1 MKVSV
6 IIVNY
11 NVKYFLEVC
20 LHSVTRAL
28 NGFESQIFVVDN
40 HSEDGSCAMVR
51 QKFPSVTLIENTKN
65 VGFGKANN
73 QAVALAKGEYL
84 LFLNP
89 DTVLPEDFF
98 TKTIAYMDAHPDA
111 GGIGP
116 RLIDGKGQF
125 APDAKKSFPSLSVA
139 LFKATG
145 INKLFPRSPY
155 FNKYYAVHIGE
166 TETAEV
172 EALSGCCMVMRRTVV
187 EKAGGAFDED
197 YFMYFEDG
205 DLCYRIR
212 KAGYTNIY
220 YPETTVIHY
229 KGESTKKT
237 TLSYVKVFNE
247 AFAIFARKHY
257 SRRYAKAFIFFIN
270 IGVVLRAVL
279 SLFKT
284 ILKVFRMPLFDAI
297 ILLLTLW
304 ITKEFWTEHVK
315 NIAPIPL
322 HSIYL
327 TFPAYLLIWILSMFL
342 NGAYDQPYR
351 GLRVV
356 RGMLVGTIL
365 CLAYFGLIS
374 SELRYSRAIIILTG
388 IIGSIL
394 LLALHELLYRVGILK
409 QVRYD
414 ELPKKAVIVSAPEAF
429 NATTETMKKVHYA
442 PEIYGRIGTRAD
454 DSTGLSALENM
465 KPLLYTAGINE
476 VIFCVNG
483 LTYKNIVQQMQLC
496 GPAYD
501 YKIHLPGSD
510 SFVGSNSS
518 HTSGDLYTADMRF
531 NLSAYAQQRN
541 KRVVDIIA
549 AISFLVLSPVLAFI
563 VQSPS
568 GFVANCLSVLTGQKT
583 WVGYAGTLSKQSYL
597 PALKPSVLPP
607 YNILKSF
614 TPSEEVRAKMNRV
627 YAASYNP
634 MMDIQLLLKNLKFL
648 GRKF

>member
-20 LHSVTRAL
+20 LHSVMRAL
-28 NGFESQIFVVDN
+28 KGFEAEVFVVDN

-51 QKFPSVTLIENTKN
+51 QKFPSVHLIENVRN

-73 QAVALAKGEYL
+73 QAVALATGEYI

-98 TKTIAYMDAHPDA
+98 AKTVTYMDAHAEA

-166 TETAEV
+166 NETAEV
-172 EALSGCCMVMRRTVV
+172 EALSGCCMMMRRTAI

-212 KAGYTNIY
+212 KAGYSNIY

-257 SRRYAKAFIFFIN
+257 SKRYAKLFIFFIN

-284 ILKVFRMPLFDAI
+284 VLKVFRMPLFDAI

-304 ITKEFWTEHVK
+304 IVKEFWTEHVK

-327 TFPAYLLIWILSMFL
+327 TFPAYLLIWVLSMFL

-351 GLRVV
+351 GLRVI

-388 IIGSIL
+388 VTGSIL
-394 LLALHELLYRVGILK
+394 LLAFHELLYRLGILK

-414 ELPKKAVIVSAPEAF
+414 ELPKKAVIVSASEAF
-429 NATTETMKKVHYA
+429 NATTETLKKVHYA
-442 PEIYGRIGTRAD
+442 PEIYGRI
-454 DSTGLSALENM
+454 STGVDDNDSLSALANM

-483 LTYKNIVQQMQLC
+483 LSYETIVQQMQFC

-518 HTSGDLYTADMRF
+518 HTSGDLYTADIRF
-531 NLSAYAQQRN
+531 NLAAYAQQRN

-549 AISFLVLSPVLAFI
+549 AFSFLVLSPLLVFI

-568 GFVANCLSVLTGQKT
+568 GFFANCINVLAGKKT
-583 WVGYAGTLSKQSYL
+583 WVGYAATVSVQSYL
-597 PALKPSVLPP
+597 PSLKPSVLPP
-607 YNILKSF
+607 YNILNSF
-614 TPSEEVRAKMNRV
+614 SPSEEVKAKMNRV
-627 YAASYNP
+627 YAASYNA
-634 MMDIQLLLKNLKFL
+634 MMDIQLLLKNMKFL

>member
-1 MKVSV
+1 
-6 IIVNY
+6 
-11 NVKYFLEVC
+11 
-20 LHSVTRAL
+20 VTRAL
-28 NGFESQIFVVDN
+28 NGFEGEIFVVDN
-40 HSEDGSCAMVR
+40 HSEDDSCAMVR
-51 QKFPSVTLIENTKN
+51 QKFPSVMLIENKKN

-73 QAVALAKGEYL
+73 QAVALAKGEYI

-98 TKTIAYMDAHPDA
+98 AKTIAYMDAHPEA

-145 INKLFPRSPY
+145 INRLFPRSPY

-166 TETAEV
+166 RQTAEV
-172 EALSGCCMVMRRTVV
+172 EALSGCCMMMRRTAI

-212 KAGYTNIY
+212 KVGYTNIY

-257 SRRYAKAFIFFIN
+257 SKRYAKIFIFFIN
-270 IGVVLRAVL
+270 IGVVLRAIL

-304 ITKEFWTEHVK
+304 IVKEFWTEHVK

-327 TFPAYLLIWILSMFL
+327 TFPAYLLIWVVSMFL

-351 GLRVV
+351 
-356 RGMLVGTIL
+356 
-365 CLAYFGLIS
+365 
-374 SELRYSRAIIILTG
+374 
-388 IIGSIL
+388 
-394 LLALHELLYRVGILK
+394 
-409 QVRYD
+409 
-414 ELPKKAVIVSAPEAF
+414 
-429 NATTETMKKVHYA
+429 
-442 PEIYGRIGTRAD
+442 
-454 DSTGLSALENM
+454 
-465 KPLLYTAGINE
+465 
-476 VIFCVNG
+476 
-483 LTYKNIVQQMQLC
+483 
-496 GPAYD
+496 
-501 YKIHLPGSD
+501 
-510 SFVGSNSS
+510 
-518 HTSGDLYTADMRF
+518 
-531 NLSAYAQQRN
+531 
-541 KRVVDIIA
+541 
-549 AISFLVLSPVLAFI
+549 
-563 VQSPS
+563 
-568 GFVANCLSVLTGQKT
+568 
-583 WVGYAGTLSKQSYL
+583 
-597 PALKPSVLPP
+597 
-607 YNILKSF
+607 
-614 TPSEEVRAKMNRV
+614 
-627 YAASYNP
+627 
-634 MMDIQLLLKNLKFL
+634 
-648 GRKF
+648 